1 MSLLSRLSWAA
12 LFALVGADSYKEPFR
27 PQYHFS
33 PAKNWI
39 NDPNGLVFHKDKYH
53 MFYQYNPT
61 GNVWGNISWGHAV
74 SNDLLHWS
82 ELPIAL
88 DAFRA
93 PSGPLTELYF
103 SGSAVVDAGRSSGFG
118 NKGQTPL
125 VAVYTSLYT
134 QDMTL
139 PSNQTVRNGQQSQSI
154 AYSLDDGLTWSEY
167 EGNPVILGP
176 PSAYSDQ
183 YQNFRDPFVFWYAA
197 GQHWVMVVSLAQEHR
212 ILLYKSSDLKEWTI
226 TGDFG
231 SVNAVS
237 GAWECPGLFPLPVD
251 GNDHDIKWVLMVGIN
266 PGAVAIPQGS
276 GTQYFIGTFDGSNFT
291 ADPGTILSSPVPA
304 HYTVYEDWNKTS
316 FAASSWTP
324 TGDFVGE
331 GPEGG
336 TVLTLWSKSKGD
348 GDGDIGSLTSSN
360 FTITSKYVQ
369 FQIGCCS
376 NPAIVGA
383 YGTPQDIE
391 TTINLLVSGEVV
403 RSTTGV
409 SGGGITWRSWDV
421 SDLVGQTASI
431 RLIDSSSGGW
441 GHLQV
446 GEIVFTDSPLPQE
459 ANWVDWGP
467 DFYAATSW
475 NGLADETRIAIGWM
489 NNWAYGTDIPTSPW
503 RSAMSIPRKLELK
516 NVQGKTQLVQQP
528 QPRLSPLEQGKPLQ
542 QRFWKNMSPGNITL
556 PLSVKS
562 VDAELTFH
570 AGKNP
575 KETGISLRQGSD
587 GAAIRVG
594 YDFAT
599 AQIFVDRSAETQ
611 DVSFSNLF
619 PGIYYAPLSADLDG
633 MVKLRILL
641 DWSSVEVFGGLG
653 ESAITAQIFRPDSD
667 LAVSVFS
674 TGDAHSVSLKLHPVG
689 SVW

>member
-1 MSLLSRLSWAA
+1 MSLFSCLSWAA
-12 LFALVGADSYKEPFR
+12 LFTLVGADNYKEPFR

-74 SNDLLHWS
+74 SDDLLHWS

-93 PSGPLTELYF
+93 APLGPLTELYY
-103 SGSAVVDAGRSSGFG
+103 SGSAVVDSGQSSGFG
-118 NKGQTPL
+118 NKRQTPL
-125 VAVYTSLYT
+125 VAVYTSQYT
-134 QDMTL
+134 KDMTL
-139 PSNQTVRNGQQSQSI
+139 PSNQTVRNGQESQSI

-183 YQNFRDPFVFWYAA
+183 YQNFRDPFVFWYAT
-197 GQHWVMVVSLAQEHR
+197 GQHWVMIVSLTQEHR
-212 ILLYKSSDLKEWTI
+212 ILLYKSSDLKEWTN

-291 ADPGTILSSPVPA
+291 ADPGTILPSPVPA
-304 HYTVYEDWNKTS
+304 HYTVYEDWNETS

-336 TVLTLWSKSKGD
+336 TVLTLWSK

-376 NPAIVGA
+376 NPANVSA
-383 YGTPQDIE
+383 YRTPQDIE

-409 SGGGITWRSWDV
+409 
-421 SDLVGQTASI
+421 
-431 RLIDSSSGGW
+431 
-441 GHLQV
+441 
-446 GEIVFTDSPLPQE
+446 
-459 ANWVDWGP
+459 DWGP

-475 NGLADETRIAIGWM
+475 NGVADEKRIAIGWI
-489 NNWAYGTDIPTSPW
+489 NNWAYGADIPTSPW

-516 NVQGKTQLVQQP
+516 AVQGKTQLVQQP
-528 QPRLSPLEQGKPLQ
+528 QPRLSPLERGKPLQ
-542 QRFWKNMSPGNITL
+542 QRFWRNMSPGNIAL

-575 KETGISLRQGSD
+575 KETGIGLRQGSD

-599 AQIFVDRSAETQ
+599 AQMFVDRSADSQ
-611 DVSFSNLF
+611 DVSFSSLF
-619 PGIYYAPLSADLDG
+619 PSIYYAPLSADHDG
-633 MVKLRILL
+633 IVKLRILL

-667 LAVSVFS
+667 LGVSVFS
-674 TGDAHSVSLKLHPVG
+674 TGDAHSVSLKLRTVR